1 MRHLEIWIWC
11 DWACGINVEDRQ
23 GSCAMKA
30 NTLELGC
37 GLLSQPSLTSHRLEA
52 FDMVVPFAAYL
63 GFFLS

>member
-1 MRHLEIWIWC
+1 
-11 DWACGINVEDRQ
+11 
-23 GSCAMKA
+23 MKA